1 MKSFKGIKKNKMYK
15 RTFILFLMCLFLT
28 HIIEAQSLKGTID
41 GSDVWGAWLVK
52 GTSKVWLVDEIPEK
66 ARLWDYEMNEVV
78 LTHAMKENVKSVNL
92 MDDGSLAYI
101 THHEKNEYITL
112 DQNGNTSIKK
122 IKNNAPNYY
131 IHPAGK
137 YIFGSIFE
145 GFVTYTIGEK
155 KISEAKLNESITDY
169 TSRFYQTGS
178 PDAIIRKS
186 DGIYQNIE
194 ISADG
199 SLKVS
204 RAYDKGILLLNE
216 SKNDFLL
223 VTPKSYKSYSLSAL
237 QSKASIDRNTSVDL
251 FNALYDSEDQVVYYC
266 KDGNFNKFDLKT
278 EKDIKSVF
286 LDVGNLFFEDRVGN
300 TAIGFSE
307 EKQKFY
313 VIAL

>member
-1 MKSFKGIKKNKMYK
+1 MKSFKEIKKYKMYK
-15 RTFILFLMCLFLT
+15 RTFILFSMCFFLSNVV
-28 HIIEAQSLKGTID
+28 EAQSLKGTID

-66 ARLWDYEMNEVV
+66 ARLWDYKKNEVV
-78 LTHAMKENVKSVNL
+78 FTHAMKENVKSVNL
-92 MDDGSLAYI
+92 LEDGSLAYI
-101 THHEKNEYITL
+101 THHEKNQYIIL
-112 DQNGNTSIKK
+112 DQTGNISIKK

-131 IHPAGK
+131 IHPSGK

-155 KISEAKLNESITDY
+155 RITESKLNESITDY

-178 PDAIIRKS
+178 PEVIIRKS
-186 DGIYQNIE
+186 DGIFQNIE
-194 ISADG
+194 ISSEG

-223 VTPKSYKSYSLSAL
+223 VTPNSYKSYSLSTL
-237 QSKASIDRNTSVDL
+237 QTKVSIDRNSSVDL
-251 FNALYDSEDQVVYYC
+251 FNALYDSEDQTVYYC
-266 KDGNFNKFDLKT
+266 KDGNINTFDLKT

-286 LDVGNLFFEDRVGN
+286 LDVGNLFFEDRVNN

-307 EKQKFY
+307 EKQQFY
-313 VIAL
+313 VIEL